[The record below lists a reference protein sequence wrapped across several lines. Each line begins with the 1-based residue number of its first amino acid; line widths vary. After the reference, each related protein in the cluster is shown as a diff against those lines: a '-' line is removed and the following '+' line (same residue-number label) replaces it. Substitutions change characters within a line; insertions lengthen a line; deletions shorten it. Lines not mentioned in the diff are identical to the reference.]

1 MTVGPQGKMQTAK
14 ELSEIHQ
21 SFKSMIRVHCA

>member
-14 ELSEIHQ
+14 ELSVHQ
-21 SFKSMIRVHCA
+21 SFESMIRVHCA